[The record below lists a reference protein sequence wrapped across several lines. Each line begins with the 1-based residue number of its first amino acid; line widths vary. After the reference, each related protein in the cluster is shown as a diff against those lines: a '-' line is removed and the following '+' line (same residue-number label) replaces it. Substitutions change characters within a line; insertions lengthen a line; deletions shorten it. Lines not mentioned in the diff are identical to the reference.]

1 MLGKRSILILTLVS
15 LLLRAQAQIQVLFP
29 VITSPL
35 VSKQLDD
42 LTLINQGPE
51 IEITADVLVSI
62 GGAPIIRF
70 VSVPVR
76 LLQSQ
81 ALRFSE
87 LRTGLNPGYFSNE
100 LSDKWQAYELLS
112 FRTLELCVSIR
123 TGDERI
129 ILNRECQE
137 YQHEV
142 TCNIMQVFPP
152 DNAILENPLP
162 VFSWTG
168 LGLEPGSNYD
178 LVMVESFPG
187 QTREEAIHFNPPL
200 VQIALIEP
208 QYGYS
213 DFNLPLSRDQAY
225 FWQVKGQCS
234 DGTIVWSEV
243 WKFSLNESGS
253 LNPIKTYRKLLQDV
267 NGGNYIYDH
276 TVCFAFDNRGR
287 DGQLNYK
294 VVSRSTGKQIDRLP
308 TINVKSGYN
317 KIDIDLDRV
326 PGIVKGEEYELTVV
340 DQDMQH
346 YILRF
351 KGI

>member
-1 MLGKRSILILTLVS
+1 MRYKVLPLIVLLVS
-15 LLLRAQAQIQVLFP
+15 LFLCTQAQVQVLFP

-35 VSKQLDD
+35 VSKQLDE
-42 LTLINQGPE
+42 LTIMNQGPE
-51 IEITADVLVSI
+51 VEIRVDVLVSI
-62 GGAPIIRF
+62 AGAPVVRF
-70 VSVPVR
+70 VSEPVS

-81 ALRFSE
+81 SVRFSE
-87 LRTGLNPGYFSNE
+87 LRAGMNPGYFPNE
-100 LSDKWQAYELLS
+100 LSDKWQVYELLS
-112 FRTLELCVSIR
+112 FRTLEICVSIR
-123 TGDERI
+123 TGDELV
-129 ILNRECQE
+129 ILSRECQE

-152 DNAILENPLP
+152 DNAMLDSSQP
-162 VFSWTG
+162 VFTWVG

-178 LVMVESFPG
+178 LVIVESLPG
-187 QTREEAIHFNPPL
+187 QKREEAIHFNPPL
-200 VQIALIEP
+200 VQVSLIEAL
-208 QYGYS
+208 YAYS
-213 DFNLPLSRDQAY
+213 DFNLPLVNDQAY
-225 FWQVKGQCS
+225 YWQVKGRCS
-234 DGTIVWSEV
+234 DGSNVWSEV
-243 WKFSLNESGS
+243 WKFTLMESES
-253 LNPIKTYRKLLQDV
+253 LNPVKTYRKLLQEV

-294 VVSRSTGKQIDRLP
+294 VVSRTSGKQIDRLP
-308 TINVKSGYN
+308 QILVKNGYN

-340 DQDMQH
+340 DQDKQQ